1 MLKLLV
7 CFLLYFADKQMLLI
21 TMSLRKN
28 STHIWKWQPT
38 PVFLPG
44 RSNGQEAWQAT
55 VHGVTKESDM
65 TERLNNPY
73 RNVPFWIYQ
82 LWLCNLFSTLAMF
95 QQNVTSLWVNNCLNI
110 RLMNN
115 FLWLL
120 IFHTPIHTLKL
131 KAIKSL

>member
-1 MLKLLV
+1 MV

-44 RSNGQEAWQAT
+44 GSYGQRSLAGYSP
-55 VHGVTKESDM
+55 GVTKESDT
-65 TERLNNPY
+65 TERLNNNNTY
-73 RNVPFWIYQ
+73 RNMPFWIYQ

-120 IFHTPIHTLKL
+120 LFRTPIHTLKL